1 MNMDNPFEAQS
12 GTQLLGI
19 GRTLSQNVVLGKT
32 ICEEKMIEQS
42 LTPEHLSR
50 SFPAA
55 CPSIDAGLLDKELEY
70 LWEDG
75 GAAGKSYEVYLGK
88 ISRNPIVKSKISGK
102 SFVLPRPVIIKLAAT
117 KGLVGVGRAL
127 LADAGWARKIREG
140 RFSELTGFTKEA
152 LATLA

>member
-12 GTQLLGI
+12 G
-19 GRTLSQNVVLGKT
+19 RSYWDWENPSQNVVLGKT

-50 SFPAA
+50 SFRPPVPQLTRG
-55 CPSIDAGLLDKELEY
+55 CLIKNWNIY
-70 LWEDG
+70 G
-75 GAAGKSYEVYLGK
+75 GWRAAGKSYEVYLGK
-88 ISRNPIVKSKISGK
+88 ISRNPIVRAKFPAVFCSPSR
-102 SFVLPRPVIIKLAAT
+102 SSLSWPR